1 MHGLCDF
8 ADKELKK
15 IERKA
20 EENGDLSEREI
31 EYAKNLAKLK
41 MALLT
46 NKAMEAEGYSNTGM
60 SYGYRGMPYYDNGM
74 NDNLS
79 DGMSYARGRTGN
91 VRRDSMGRYSRGEG
105 YSYADAREDMMK
117 ELHEAMSKAP
127 DEESRMKLKHF
138 MKQLEE

>member
-1 MHGLCDF
+1 MHGLCEF

-15 IERKA
+15 LERKA
-20 EENGDLSEREI
+20 EESGDLNEREV

-46 NKAMEAEGYSNTGM
+46 NKAMEAESYSNTGM
-60 SYGYRGMPYYDNGM
+60 SYGYRGMPYYDNM
-74 NDNLS
+74 
-79 DGMSYARGRTGN
+79 DGMSDGYSGARGRTGN

-105 YSYADAREDMMK
+105 YSYADARDDMMK

-127 DEESRMKLKHF
+127 DEETRQKFKRF